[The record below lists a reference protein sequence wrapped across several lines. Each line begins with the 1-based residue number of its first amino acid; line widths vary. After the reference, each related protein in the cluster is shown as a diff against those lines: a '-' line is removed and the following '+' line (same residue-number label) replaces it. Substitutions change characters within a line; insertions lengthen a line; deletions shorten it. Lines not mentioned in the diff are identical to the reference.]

1 MQQFTT
7 NKQAFIILS
16 ALLLIFVEA
25 AFFGNGSVFLV
36 LLGIGLIYYAM
47 NKSAKTRKTY
57 VWTGLILI
65 GISVLSMWSLR
76 LLIFTIAIYLLIR
89 LWKGEEWQQRVPIY
103 GAIDKGLIQNKF
115 MAAQST
121 PIEAYEWKDI
131 HVQGFVGDLLVDV
144 TQTVLPKKTSLVS
157 IRQGFGKVKIVVP
170 YEIPVRIYYT
180 TLFGDAQFFTSEKQ
194 RIWNGTVHAED
205 GFTQDNYSKT
215 ELIVSISTWM
225 GDVEVIRR

>member
-7 NKQAFIILS
+7 NKQAFFLLS

-57 VWTGLILI
+57 MWTGLILI

-76 LLIFTIAIYLLIR
+76 LMIFVIAVYLLVR
-89 LWKGEEWQQRVPIY
+89 LWKGEEWEQRVPIQ
-103 GAIDKGLIQNKF
+103 GTVDKGLIQNKILS
-115 MAAQST
+115 AQST
-121 PIEAYEWKDI
+121 PIESYEWKDI

-144 TQTVLPKKTSLVS
+144 TQTVLPKKTSLIS
-157 IRQGFGKVKIVVP
+157 IRQGFGKIRIVVP

-180 TLFGDAQFFTSEKQ
+180 TILGDAQFFTGEKK
-194 RIWNGTVHAED
+194 RIWNGTIHAED
-205 GFTQDNYSKT
+205 GYSPDGYSKT
-215 ELIVSISTWM
+215 ELIVSLSTWM